1 MTECET
7 EELIIVESQNTEC
20 NRILKEIRRQNIYLN
35 ELLKRENDGL
45 KQVIFALEQ
54 FK

>member
-1 MTECET
+1 MIECET

-20 NRILKEIRRQNIYLN
+20 NGLKEIRRQNIYLN